1 MDAPVIQFDP
11 KASVDGG
18 DPRVVA
24 AAEALAGGKLVAIP
38 TETVYG
44 LAASAASARGFR
56 RLRAAKDRPTN
67 PFSVHIASPAD
78 AARYVLRIPLRAR
91 GLMAKAWPGPVTM
104 LLTTGGRAG
113 QDNPLEKTVYNR
125 IVRNGVVGLRCP
137 STPATRAILAAI
149 DAPVVASSANP
160 AGNAPATDAASAV
173 AALGDRIDLMVDAGP
188 TPHQQPSTIVAFEG
202 EEPRIV
208 RAGVYSAADIRR
220 MAAFS
225 ILFICTGN
233 TCRSPMAEGLARRLL
248 AERMDVKEK
257 DLGRSGI
264 SVTSAGVFTFVT
276 TPASDEAVSAVSEL
290 GGDIR
295 RHRSRKLTNELINE
309 ADLIFCMARSHAAD
323 VTRRVSGT
331 VGKTF
336 LLDPDGDIADP
347 IGGSREVYLSVARRI
362 DQCLRQR
369 MKENW
374 L

>member
-1 MDAPVIQFDP
+1 MSTPVIQFDP
-11 KASVDGG
+11 KAFVDGD
-18 DPRVVA
+18 DPRVVE
-24 AAEALAGGKLVAIP
+24 AAEALTGGKLVVIP

-44 LAASAASARGFR
+44 LAASAGSARGFR
-56 RLRAAKDRPTN
+56 RLRAAKDRPSS

-104 LLTTGGRAG
+104 LLATGGRAG
-113 QDNPLEKTVYNR
+113 QDSPLDKTVYNR
-125 IVRNGVVGLRCP
+125 IVRSGVVGLRCP
-137 STPATRAILAAI
+137 STPSTRAILAAV
-149 DAPVVASSANP
+149 DAPIVAASANL
-160 AGNAPATDAASAV
+160 AGNAPATDAESGA
-173 AALGDRIDLMVDAGP
+173 AALAGRVDLIVDAGP
-188 TPHQQPSTIVAFEG
+188 TPHREASTIVAFDG
-202 EEPRIV
+202 EEPQIV
-208 RAGVYSAADIRR
+208 RAGVYSETDIRR
-220 MAAFS
+220 MAALS
-225 ILFICTGN
+225 ILFVCTGN
-233 TCRSPMAEGLARRLL
+233 TCRSPMAAGLARKLL
-248 AERMDVKEK
+248 AERMDVAEK
-257 DLGRSGI
+257 DLGKFGV
-264 SVTSAGVFTFVT
+264 SVSSAGVFTFVS

-295 RHRSRKLTNELINE
+295 KHRSRKLTNELINQ

-362 DQCLRQR
+362 EQCLRQR